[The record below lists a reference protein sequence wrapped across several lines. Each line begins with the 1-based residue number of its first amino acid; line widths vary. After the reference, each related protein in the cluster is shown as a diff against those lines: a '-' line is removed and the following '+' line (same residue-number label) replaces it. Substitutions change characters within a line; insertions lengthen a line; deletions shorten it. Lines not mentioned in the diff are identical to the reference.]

1 MEERFENFMLEKIK
15 KGACVALQGGILG
28 LIDEPIYPT
37 SGRKTVDRI
46 RREISGSIPGGGRGP
61 GAGDRGLGPL
71 GPLG

>member
-1 MEERFENFMLEKIK
+1 MEERFENFMLEKVK

-46 RREISGSIPGGGRGP
+46 RR
-61 GAGDRGLGPL
+61 
-71 GPLG
+71 